1 MATEQRQ
8 PPEFGES
15 RNRDLSTRTEGI
27 RRARRISNWTAAA
40 LLVGAGATTAVLA
53 HNALP
58 AGHPS
63 GTSTSTTTSGAGQA
77 THAGTGPQVGHSVAT
92 TSGSGVTTTTTTR
105 TVHGKTI
112 VTTVRH
118 AGHGDD

>member
-1 MATEQRQ
+1 MATESRQ

-15 RNRDLSTRTEGI
+15 PNLSTRTDGI

-40 LLVGAGATTAVLA
+40 LIVGAGATAVALG

-63 GTSTSTTTSGAGQA
+63 GANSSTTTSGTGQA
-77 THAGTGPQVGHSVAT
+77 SHSGTGPRVSHSVAT
-92 TSGSGVTTTTTTR
+92 TSGSGVTTTTTR

-118 AGHGDD
+118 PGHGDD